1 MASLVQ
7 PSSAR
12 SQQVLQTQQQQ
23 IAIEIAADPPVMPQ
37 PQAPQ
42 LQQIHH
48 HHQELQAHA
57 LLAQCQQHHSAVG
70 QPLPSSAAS
79 HTHST
84 QQSQP
89 NVDIVLR
96 ESTRSNLISRKKVG
110 GSAGGGSSGCGPPE
124 SGGTEGRRSGRSG
137 GSRKDDKGEGKSVY
151 RKFFKRIKT
160 ILDGN
165 DPDDANDPEAE
176 DLPIPQR
183 YYPDSLVEI
192 TRTARFSEEE
202 IKRIYR
208 GFKAECPTGIVKED
222 TFKGIYSQ
230 FFPLGASSGQYA
242 HYVFNSIDLD
252 RNGSLSFEEFVANL
266 SILLRGTVDEKLQWT
281 FSLYDINGDGC
292 ITKEEMKEIV
302 TAIYELMGKVP
313 EGCDE
318 EQAIKEKVERLFEK
332 MDRNCDGKIT
342 LDEFIECCTTDE
354 SIRRSLA
361 VFDTIF

>member
-1 MASLVQ
+1 MASMVQ
-7 PSSAR
+7 PSTAAR
-12 SQQVLQTQQQQ
+12 SQQVLQSQQHQQQQQQ
-23 IAIEIAADPPVMPQ
+23 IAIEIAAEPVPHPP
-37 PQAPQ
+37 
-42 LQQIHH
+42 QQIHH

-57 LLAQCQQHHSAVG
+57 LLAQCQQQ
-70 QPLPSSAAS
+70 QPQSLP
-79 HTHST
+79 T
-84 QQSQP
+84 P

-96 ESTRSNLISRKKVG
+96 ESTRANLISRKK
-110 GSAGGGSSGCGPPE
+110 SSGAGE
-124 SGGTEGRRSGRSG
+124 HHRRSGKS
-137 GSRKDDKGEGKSVY
+137 KDDKNEGKSVY

-160 ILDGN
+160 ILDGA
-165 DPDDANDPEAE
+165 DPTTSSKPEAE
-176 DLPIPQR
+176 DLPVPQR
-183 YYPDSLVEI
+183 YYPDSLVEL
-192 TRTARFSEEE
+192 TKTARFTEDE

-354 SIRRSLA
+354 SIRRSIA

>member
-1 MASLVQ
+1 MNRNKDRERKQ
-7 PSSAR
+7 DIR
-12 SQQVLQTQQQQ
+12 
-23 IAIEIAADPPVMPQ
+23 
-37 PQAPQ
+37 
-42 LQQIHH
+42 
-48 HHQELQAHA
+48 
-57 LLAQCQQHHSAVG
+57 
-70 QPLPSSAAS
+70 
-79 HTHST
+79 
-84 QQSQP
+84 QS
-89 NVDIVLR
+89 V
-96 ESTRSNLISRKKVG
+96 E
-110 GSAGGGSSGCGPPE
+110 GGGDLTGIGSGHK
-124 SGGTEGRRSGRSG
+124 SG
-137 GSRKDDKGEGKSVY
+137 KDEHKGDGKSVY

-160 ILDGN
+160 ILDGA
-165 DPDDANDPEAE
+165 DPAASSTDAHGPMCGRGRPGATVWDWCSRAIARLRLRATAVVDRRPELQLEAEATTTTTISTTNTTTNATAVGNGTRRRDAIALELLSGSKEPEAE
-176 DLPIPQR
+176 DLPVPAR
-183 YYPDSLVEI
+183 YYPDSLVEL
-192 TRTARFSEEE
+192 TRTARFTEDE

-208 GFKAECPTGIVKED
+208 GFKAECPTGIVKEE

-313 EGCDE
+313 EGCEE

-332 MDRNCDGKIT
+332 MDRNCDGMIT
-342 LDEFIECCTTDE
+342 LDEFIECCTKDE
-354 SIRRSLA
+354 SIRRSIA

>member
-1 MASLVQ
+1 MASVVQ
-7 PSSAR
+7 PSTAR
-12 SQQVLQTQQQQ
+12 AQQVLQQQSQQ
-23 IAIEIAADPPVMPQ
+23 IAIEIASEPVPQLPPQQ
-37 PQAPQ
+37 PQHQ
-42 LQQIHH
+42 HI

-57 LLAQCQQHHSAVG
+57 LLAQCQQPQS
-70 QPLPSSAAS
+70 LPSS
-79 HTHST
+79 
-84 QQSQP
+84 

-96 ESTRSNLISRKKVG
+96 ESTRANLISRKKSSVIGEHHRRG
-110 GSAGGGSSGCGPPE
+110 GKS
-124 SGGTEGRRSGRSG
+124 
-137 GSRKDDKGEGKSVY
+137 KDDKNEGKSVY

-160 ILDGN
+160 ILDGA
-165 DPDDANDPEAE
+165 DPTTSSKPEAE
-176 DLPIPQR
+176 DLPVPQR
-183 YYPDSLVEI
+183 YYPDSLVEL
-192 TRTARFSEEE
+192 TKTARFTEDE

-354 SIRRSLA
+354 SIRRSIA

>member
-1 MASLVQ
+1 MEAVAK
-7 PSSAR
+7 PSSTR
-12 SQQVLQTQQQQ
+12 SQQVLSVQNQQQ
-23 IAIEIAADPPVMPQ
+23 IAIEIISESPIAQHQQQ
-37 PQAPQ
+37 PAPAHQQ
-42 LQQIHH
+42 LQ
-48 HHQELQAHA
+48 HQELQAHT
-57 LLAQCQQHHSAVG
+57 LLQQCQQQQSAV
-70 QPLPSSAAS
+70 P
-79 HTHST
+79 
-84 QQSQP
+84 QP

-96 ESTRSNLISRKKVG
+96 ESTRGNLVSRKKPSSADG
-110 GSAGGGSSGCGPPE
+110 KKGSGH
-124 SGGTEGRRSGRSG
+124 RS
-137 GSRKDDKGEGKSVY
+137 KDDQKGEGKSVY

-160 ILDGN
+160 ILDGA
-165 DPDDANDPEAE
+165 DPAASSKPEAE
-176 DLPIPQR
+176 DLPVPAR
-183 YYPDSLVEI
+183 YYPDSLVEL
-192 TRTARFSEEE
+192 TRTARFTEEE

-208 GFKAECPTGIVKED
+208 GFKAECPTGIVKEE

-313 EGCDE
+313 EGCEE

-342 LDEFIECCTTDE
+342 LDEFIECCTKDE
-354 SIRRSLA
+354 SIRRSIA

>member
-1 MASLVQ
+1 MCGRG
-7 PSSAR
+7 PG
-12 SQQVLQTQQQQ
+12 
-23 IAIEIAADPPVMPQ
+23 
-37 PQAPQ
+37 
-42 LQQIHH
+42 
-48 HHQELQAHA
+48 
-57 LLAQCQQHHSAVG
+57 SAVLDWCTRALDRLLVGRSADHHRSHDATLPYAGIAPSAPNQIQG
-70 QPLPSSAAS
+70 QGAAAAAAAGAAAALDAAERA
-79 HTHST
+79 T
-84 QQSQP
+84 
-89 NVDIVLR
+89 IV
-96 ESTRSNLISRKKVG
+96 SNGRHRHRRDAIALDLL
-110 GSAGGGSSGCGPPE
+110 
-124 SGGTEGRRSGRSG
+124 GRR
-137 GSRKDDKGEGKSVY
+137 E
-151 RKFFKRIKT
+151 
-160 ILDGN
+160 
-165 DPDDANDPEAE
+165 PEAE
-176 DLPIPQR
+176 DLPVPAR
-183 YYPDSLVEI
+183 YYPDSLVEL
-192 TRTARFSEEE
+192 TRTARFTEDE

-313 EGCDE
+313 EGCEE

-342 LDEFIECCTTDE
+342 LDEFIECCTKDE
-354 SIRRSLA
+354 SIRRSIA

>member
-1 MASLVQ
+1 MQQ
-7 PSSAR
+7 PSSAGR
-12 SQQVLQTQQQQ
+12 CQHQHSPQQQQQQQVLQTQQQQ
-23 IAIEIAADPPVMPQ
+23 IAIEIAADPVPGPLVPQ
-37 PQAPQ
+37 H
-42 LQQIHH
+42 IHQ
-48 HHQELQAHA
+48 QELQAHA
-57 LLAQCQQHHSAVG
+57 LLAQCQQPQG
-70 QPLPSSAAS
+70 TLP
-79 HTHST
+79 T
-84 QQSQP
+84 P

-96 ESTRSNLISRKKVG
+96 ESTRANLVSRKGK
-110 GSAGGGSSGCGPPE
+110 GSSIEEGGGGT
-124 SGGTEGRRSGRSG
+124 GGGGGRRSGRSG
-137 GSRKDDKGEGKSVY
+137 SSKDGGKGGDGKSVY

-165 DPDDANDPEAE
+165 DPEASSKPEAE
-176 DLPIPQR
+176 DLPVPQR
-183 YYPDSLVEI
+183 YYPDSLVEL
-192 TRTARFSEEE
+192 TRTARFSEDE

-208 GFKAECPTGIVKED
+208 GFKAECPTGIVKEE

-266 SILLRGTVDEKLQWT
+266 SILLRGTVDEKLAWT
-281 FSLYDINGDGC
+281 FSLYDINGDGS
-292 ITKEEMKEIV
+292 ISKEEMKEIV

-313 EGCDE
+313 EGCEE
-318 EQAIKEKVERLFEK
+318 EQAIKDKVERLFEK

-354 SIRRSLA
+354 SIRRSIA

>member
-1 MASLVQ
+1 MATMVQ
-7 PSSAR
+7 PSTGR

-23 IAIEIAADPPVMPQ
+23 IAIEIASDPVPQ
-37 PQAPQ
+37 PSQQ
-42 LQQIHH
+42 HHQQQI

-57 LLAQCQQHHSAVG
+57 LLAQCQQQ
-70 QPLPSSAAS
+70 QPQSLP
-79 HTHST
+79 T
-84 QQSQP
+84 P

-96 ESTRSNLISRKKVG
+96 ESTRANLISRKKS
-110 GSAGGGSSGCGPPE
+110 SATGE
-124 SGGTEGRRSGRSG
+124 HRRSGKS
-137 GSRKDDKGEGKSVY
+137 KDDKSDGKSVY

-160 ILDGN
+160 ILDGA
-165 DPDDANDPEAE
+165 DPTTSSKEEAE
-176 DLPIPQR
+176 DLPVPQR
-183 YYPDSLVEI
+183 YYPDSLVEL
-192 TRTARFSEEE
+192 TRTARFTEDE

-230 FFPLGASSGQYA
+230 FFPLGAASGQYA

-313 EGCDE
+313 DGCDE

-354 SIRRSLA
+354 SIRRSIA

>member
-1 MASLVQ
+1 MEAVAK
-7 PSSAR
+7 PSSTR
-12 SQQVLQTQQQQ
+12 SQQVQQQQ
-23 IAIEIAADPPVMPQ
+23 IAIEIISEPAAPPQQQ
-37 PQAPQ
+37 PKQQ
-42 LQQIHH
+42 LQ
-48 HHQELQAHA
+48 HQELQAHT
-57 LLAQCQQHHSAVG
+57 LLQQCQQ
-70 QPLPSSAAS
+70 QQQQ
-79 HTHST
+79 
-84 QQSQP
+84 QQSSVPTP

-96 ESTRSNLISRKKVG
+96 ESTRGNLVSRKKPSTG
-110 GSAGGGSSGCGPPE
+110 ADGKKGSHKSGKD
-124 SGGTEGRRSGRSG
+124 EG
-137 GSRKDDKGEGKSVY
+137 KGEGKSVY

-160 ILDGN
+160 ILDGA
-165 DPDDANDPEAE
+165 DPAASSKPEAE
-176 DLPIPQR
+176 DLPVPAR
-183 YYPDSLVEI
+183 YYPDSLVEL
-192 TRTARFSEEE
+192 TRTARFTEDE

-313 EGCDE
+313 EGCEE

-342 LDEFIECCTTDE
+342 LDEFIECCTKDE
-354 SIRRSLA
+354 SIRRSIA

>member
-1 MASLVQ
+1 MEAVAK
-7 PSSAR
+7 PSSTR
-12 SQQVLQTQQQQ
+12 TQQVLSVQSQQQ
-23 IAIEIAADPPVMPQ
+23 IAIEIISESPIAQHQQQQ
-37 PQAPQ
+37 PAPHQQ
-42 LQQIHH
+42 LQ
-48 HHQELQAHA
+48 HQELQAHT
-57 LLAQCQQHHSAVG
+57 LLQQCQQQQQQQQSAV
-70 QPLPSSAAS
+70 P
-79 HTHST
+79 
-84 QQSQP
+84 QP

-96 ESTRSNLISRKKVG
+96 ESTRSNLVSRKKP
-110 GSAGGGSSGCGPPE
+110 SSGDGKKG
-124 SGGTEGRRSGRSG
+124 SGHRS
-137 GSRKDDKGEGKSVY
+137 KDDQKGEGKSVY

-160 ILDGN
+160 ILDGA
-165 DPDDANDPEAE
+165 DPAASSKPEAE
-176 DLPIPQR
+176 DLPVPAR
-183 YYPDSLVEI
+183 YYPDSLVEL
-192 TRTARFSEEE
+192 TRTARFTEEE

-208 GFKAECPTGIVKED
+208 GFKAECPTGIVKEE

-313 EGCDE
+313 EGCEE
-318 EQAIKEKVERLFEK
+318 EQAIKDKVERLFEK

-342 LDEFIECCTTDE
+342 LDEFIECCTKDE
-354 SIRRSLA
+354 SIRRSIA

>member
-7 PSSAR
+7 PSH
-12 SQQVLQTQQQQ
+12 SQQVVQSQQ
-23 IAIEIAADPPVMPQ
+23 IAIEIASEPVP
-37 PQAPQ
+37 APQ
-42 LQQIHH
+42 QQQQQQQHQHQLQI

-57 LLAQCQQHHSAVG
+57 LLAQCQQPQS
-70 QPLPSSAAS
+70 LP
-79 HTHST
+79 TPT
-84 QQSQP
+84 
-89 NVDIVLR
+89 VDIVLR
-96 ESTRSNLISRKKVG
+96 ESTRANLISRKKTSVSG
-110 GSAGGGSSGCGPPE
+110 DKRGGGGGGGRSSG
-124 SGGTEGRRSGRSG
+124 R
-137 GSRKDDKGEGKSVY
+137 DDKGEGKSVY

-165 DPDDANDPEAE
+165 DPTAKSKPEAE
-176 DLPIPQR
+176 DLPVPQR
-183 YYPDSLVEI
+183 YYPDSLGEL
-192 TRTARFSEEE
+192 TRTARFTEDE

-208 GFKAECPTGIVKED
+208 GFKAECPTGIVKEE

-230 FFPLGASSGQYA
+230 FFPLGAASGQYA

-281 FSLYDINGDGC
+281 FALYDINGDGC

-313 EGCDE
+313 EGCEE

-354 SIRRSLA
+354 SIRRSIA

>member
-1 MASLVQ
+1 MEAVAK
-7 PSSAR
+7 PSCTR
-12 SQQVLQTQQQQ
+12 SQQVLPVQSQQQ
-23 IAIEIAADPPVMPQ
+23 IAIEIISEPVTQQQPKQQPPQ
-37 PQAPQ
+37 QQQ
-42 LQQIHH
+42 LQ
-48 HHQELQAHA
+48 HQELQAHA
-57 LLAQCQQHHSAVG
+57 LLQQCQQQQQQQQQQSAV
-70 QPLPSSAAS
+70 P
-79 HTHST
+79 
-84 QQSQP
+84 QP

-96 ESTRSNLISRKKVG
+96 ESTRDNLVSRKKPSTSDG
-110 GSAGGGSSGCGPPE
+110 KKGSGHKSG
-124 SGGTEGRRSGRSG
+124 
-137 GSRKDDKGEGKSVY
+137 KDEHKGDGKSVY

-160 ILDGN
+160 ILDGA
-165 DPDDANDPEAE
+165 DPAASSKPEAE
-176 DLPIPQR
+176 DLPVPAR
-183 YYPDSLVEI
+183 YYPDSLVEL
-192 TRTARFSEEE
+192 TRTARFTEDE

-208 GFKAECPTGIVKED
+208 GFKAECPTGIVKEE

-313 EGCDE
+313 EGCEE

-332 MDRNCDGKIT
+332 MDRNCDGMIT
-342 LDEFIECCTTDE
+342 LDEFIECCTKDE
-354 SIRRSLA
+354 SIRRSIA

>member
-7 PSSAR
+7 PSTATH
-12 SQQVLQTQQQQ
+12 SQQVVQSQQ
-23 IAIEIAADPPVMPQ
+23 IAIEISSEPMP
-37 PQAPQ
+37 APQ
-42 LQQIHH
+42 QLQI

-57 LLAQCQQHHSAVG
+57 LLAQCQQ
-70 QPLPSSAAS
+70 PPPSLTPTPS
-79 HTHST
+79 
-84 QQSQP
+84 
-89 NVDIVLR
+89 VDIVLR
-96 ESTRSNLISRKKVG
+96 ESTRANLISRKKTSVG
-110 GSAGGGSSGCGPPE
+110 GDRRGP
-124 SGGTEGRRSGRSG
+124 GGT
-137 GSRKDDKGEGKSVY
+137 GSRSSRRDDKDEGKSVY

-165 DPDDANDPEAE
+165 DPTTKSKPEAE
-176 DLPIPQR
+176 DLPVPQR
-183 YYPDSLVEI
+183 YYPDSLGEL
-192 TRTARFSEEE
+192 TRTARFTEDE

-208 GFKAECPTGIVKED
+208 GFKAECPTGIVKEE

-230 FFPLGASSGQYA
+230 FFPLGAASGQYA

-313 EGCDE
+313 EGCEE

-354 SIRRSLA
+354 SIRRSIA

>member
-1 MASLVQ
+1 MASMVQ
-7 PSSAR
+7 PSTTAASR
-12 SQQVLQTQQQQ
+12 SQQVACQSQQ
-23 IAIEIAADPPVMPQ
+23 IAIEIASEPVLPSPP
-37 PQAPQ
+37 AQ
-42 LQQIHH
+42 LQI

-57 LLAQCQQHHSAVG
+57 LLAQCQQPQS
-70 QPLPSSAAS
+70 LSTPS
-79 HTHST
+79 
-84 QQSQP
+84 
-89 NVDIVLR
+89 VDIVLR
-96 ESTRSNLISRKKVG
+96 ESTRANLISRKKSSTSGDRRG
-110 GSAGGGSSGCGPPE
+110 GSVAGG
-124 SGGTEGRRSGRSG
+124 GRSG
-137 GSRKDDKGEGKSVY
+137 GRDDKGEGKSVY

-165 DPDDANDPEAE
+165 DPTAKSKPEAE
-176 DLPIPQR
+176 DLPVPQR
-183 YYPDSLVEI
+183 YYPDSLVEL
-192 TRTARFSEEE
+192 TRTARFTEDE

-208 GFKAECPTGIVKED
+208 GFKAECPTGIVKEE

-313 EGCDE
+313 EGCEE
-318 EQAIKEKVERLFEK
+318 EQAIKDKVERLFEK

-342 LDEFIECCTTDE
+342 LDEFIECCTNDE
-354 SIRRSLA
+354 SIRRSIA

>member
-1 MASLVQ
+1 MVVNTEKLGGRTPPR
-7 PSSAR
+7 PSELAR
-12 SQQVLQTQQQQ
+12 RQGSIADKACATVETSQRTLAVRMCGRGRLGTTVLDWCYRT
-23 IAIEIAADPPVMPQ
+23 IERLLFRPADDWPSEPVNGAVEGAAAITLT
-37 PQAPQ
+37 APET
-42 LQQIHH
+42 L
-48 HHQELQAHA
+48 
-57 LLAQCQQHHSAVG
+57 
-70 QPLPSSAAS
+70 
-79 HTHST
+79 
-84 QQSQP
+84 
-89 NVDIVLR
+89 D
-96 ESTRSNLISRKKVG
+96 SN
-110 GSAGGGSSGCGPPE
+110 
-124 SGGTEGRRSGRSG
+124 GR
-137 GSRKDDKGEGKSVY
+137 VY
-151 RKFFKRIKT
+151 RRQRRRR
-160 ILDGN
+160 
-165 DPDDANDPEAE
+165 DAIALELLTGKEPEAE
-176 DLPIPQR
+176 DLPVPAR
-183 YYPDSLVEI
+183 YYPDSLVEL
-192 TRTARFSEEE
+192 TRTARFTEEE

-208 GFKAECPTGIVKED
+208 GFKAECPTGIVKEE

-313 EGCDE
+313 EGCEE

-342 LDEFIECCTTDE
+342 LDEFIECCTKDE
-354 SIRRSLA
+354 SIRRSIA

>member
-1 MASLVQ
+1 MASLMQ
-7 PSSAR
+7 PSTAR
-12 SQQVLQTQQQQ
+12 SQQAVHQHH
-23 IAIEIAADPPVMPQ
+23 IAIEIASEPTPHPS
-37 PQAPQ
+37 QAQ
-42 LQQIHH
+42 QYQQQQQQI

-57 LLAQCQQHHSAVG
+57 LLAQCQQQ
-70 QPLPSSAAS
+70 QPLSLPSS
-79 HTHST
+79 
-84 QQSQP
+84 

-96 ESTRSNLISRKKVG
+96 ESTRANLISRKKTSIVAAKQ
-110 GSAGGGSSGCGPPE
+110 AGKPSG
-124 SGGTEGRRSGRSG
+124 
-137 GSRKDDKGEGKSVY
+137 KGEKNEGKSVY

-160 ILDGN
+160 ILDGA
-165 DPDDANDPEAE
+165 DPTTSSTEPEAE
-176 DLPIPQR
+176 DLPVPQR
-183 YYPDSLVEI
+183 YYPDSLGEI
-192 TRTARFSEEE
+192 TRTARFTEDE

-230 FFPLGASSGQYA
+230 FFPLASSGQYA

-342 LDEFIECCTTDE
+342 LDEFIECCTNDE
-354 SIRRSLA
+354 SIRRSIA

>member
-1 MASLVQ
+1 MCGRGRPGTTVLDWCYRTIVRLLFRPADDR
-7 PSSAR
+7 PSEPGNGTVEGVAAITLTAPETLDTNGR
-12 SQQVLQTQQQQ
+12 QYRRQRRRRDA
-23 IAIEIAADPPVMPQ
+23 IA
-37 PQAPQ
+37 
-42 LQQIHH
+42 L
-48 HHQELQAHA
+48 EL
-57 LLAQCQQHHSAVG
+57 L
-70 QPLPSSAAS
+70 
-79 HTHST
+79 T
-84 QQSQP
+84 
-89 NVDIVLR
+89 
-96 ESTRSNLISRKKVG
+96 
-110 GSAGGGSSGCGPPE
+110 
-124 SGGTEGRRSGRSG
+124 
-137 GSRKDDKGEGKSVY
+137 GKE
-151 RKFFKRIKT
+151 
-160 ILDGN
+160 
-165 DPDDANDPEAE
+165 PEAE
-176 DLPIPQR
+176 DLPVPAR
-183 YYPDSLVEI
+183 YYPDSLVEL
-192 TRTARFSEEE
+192 TRTARFTEEE

-208 GFKAECPTGIVKED
+208 GFKAECPTGIVKEE

-313 EGCDE
+313 EGCEE

-342 LDEFIECCTTDE
+342 LDEFIECCTKDE
-354 SIRRSLA
+354 SIRRSIA